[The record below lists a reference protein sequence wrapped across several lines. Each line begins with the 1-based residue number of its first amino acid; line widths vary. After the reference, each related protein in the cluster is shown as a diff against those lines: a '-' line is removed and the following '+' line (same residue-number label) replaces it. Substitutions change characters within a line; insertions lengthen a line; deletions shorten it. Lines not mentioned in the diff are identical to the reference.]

1 MEADNNIVGTQHT
14 FGTTGLADNERT
26 FFILQLQTEIME
38 KIAAI
43 QESVRNAVINRQWTD
58 FESLL
63 RTMNQYGDQFQE
75 LETERAALFAG
86 FLEQEE
92 IPAYP
97 HDKDSKPD
105 FYTVV
110 SRLPEEERRGL
121 TELYRNLKL
130 RTLKVRMANDS
141 LVSYLN
147 EAKTTVDSFLDA
159 ACPDR
164 KNRFYS
170 RRGAKVPTD
179 MRSMVINQSL

>member
-1 MEADNNIVGTQHT
+1 MDTIATMRQTLD
-14 FGTTGLADNERT
+14 TTGLADNEKT
-26 FFILQLQTEIME
+26 FLILQLQTEIME

-63 RTMNQYGDQFQE
+63 RTMNRYGDQFQE
-75 LETERAALFAG
+75 LESQRTALFADL
-86 FLEQEE
+86 FKHEE
-92 IPAYP
+92 NSENRQDQ
-97 HDKDSKPD
+97 DKS
-105 FYTVV
+105 FYTAA

-130 RTLKVRMANDS
+130 RTLKVRMANES
-141 LVSYLN
+141 LVTYLD

-170 RRGAKVPTD
+170 RRGVKVPAD
-179 MRSMVINQSL
+179 MRSMVINHSL

>member
-1 MEADNNIVGTQHT
+1 MEADNNIAIMQ
-14 FGTTGLADNERT
+14 TTLDTNGFADDERT
-26 FFILQLQTEIME
+26 FLILQLQTEIME

-63 RTMNQYGDQFQE
+63 RTMNRYGDQFQE
-75 LETERAALFAG
+75 LEAERAALFAG
-86 FLEQEE
+86 FLEHEE
-92 IPAYP
+92 SPEIKRDA
-97 HDKDSKPD
+97 D
-105 FYTVV
+105 FYTLV

-121 TELYRNLKL
+121 AELYRNLKL
-130 RTLKVRMANDS
+130 RTLKVRMANES
-141 LVSYLN
+141 LVSYLG

-170 RRGAKVPTD
+170 RWGAKVPTD
-179 MRSMVINQSL
+179 MRSMVINHSL